1 MSVIIA
7 IRIMPYTIPTNSQ
20 LKICEGM
27 LVNCFNFLP
36 HCHGEIDQIFK
47 MLPTSSVVL
56 HDIIAK
62 VLSALY
68 SGVAFQLLYL
78 SKVSLAGQTL
88 SCKCFQLSL
97 SSPEKR
103 TAPLSGVDQNL
114 QTRISKY
121 DIETSCL
128 PPKISFKRRRHSR
141 P

>member
-1 MSVIIA
+1 MPVSVIIA

-62 VLSALY
+62 VLSALI
-68 SGVAFQLLYL
+68 VALLFSCCILVKSHLQARHYHVSASNCLYL
-78 SKVSLAGQTL
+78 LQRREL
-88 SCKCFQLSL
+88 LLFQEL
-97 SSPEKR
+97 
-103 TAPLSGVDQNL
+103 
-114 QTRISKY
+114 I
-121 DIETSCL
+121 
-128 PPKISFKRRRHSR
+128 KIYKQGSASMI
-141 P
+141 